1 VIITDAN
8 LASLRRSFRA
18 LAYEALAQVDLQWN
32 QIAMQAPSNTSANT
46 YGWLADVPG
55 MKEWL
60 DERGVKNL
68 SESSYT
74 IKNRDFELTVAVK
87 QNDIEDDNLGVY
99 TPMFRML
106 GEEVAYHRDQLVFDV
121 LKAGFT
127 QTCYDGKT
135 FFATDHKVGKQTV
148 SNRGNVPL
156 TAANFEAALAQMQK
170 IPNAA
175 GRPMRLFMGTGERA
189 PLLVVGPDLRATAE
203 SIVALRTLSGGGE
216 NPNYQKARLL
226 VVPELSG
233 AASAYWFLLET
244 SRAVK
249 PLILQ
254 VRQEPRFTALDR
266 PTDENVFKRKEYVY
280 GFDDRKNAGYAFW
293 QLAYGST
300 GA

>member
-1 VIITDAN
+1 MIITDAN
-8 LASLRRSFRA
+8 LASLRRAFRA
-18 LAYEALAQVDLQWN
+18 LAYESLAQVDLQWG
-32 QIAMQAPSNTSANT
+32 QVAMMAPSNTSSNT

-55 MKEWL
+55 MKEWV
-60 DERGVKNL
+60 DERDIKSL

-74 IKNRDFELTVAVK
+74 IKNRDFELSVAVK
-87 QNDIEDDNLGVY
+87 ENDIEDDNLGVY
-99 TPMFRML
+99 SPMFQML

-127 QTCYDGKT
+127 QQGYDGKT
-135 FFATDHKVGKQTV
+135 FFAPDHRVGKATF
-148 SNRGNVPL
+148 SNRGNVAL
-156 TAANFEAALAQMQK
+156 TALNFEAALSQMQK
-170 IPNAA
+170 MPNAS
-175 GRPMRLFMGTGERA
+175 GRPMRLFMGTGNRA

-233 AASAYWFLLET
+233 TASAYWFLLET
-244 SRAVK
+244 GRAVK

-254 VRQEPRFTALDR
+254 VRKEPRFTALDR